1 MHKMIKQSTVLFII
15 MALIFISSTAP
26 VLAQDTSK
34 DLNERSG
41 EKMAFDLVILRPVG
55 FVGTA
60 AGTVVFVLSLPF
72 SLLGKNHQEA
82 FENMVKE
89 PARYTFTRPL
99 GDF

>member
-1 MHKMIKQSTVLFII
+1 MHKMIKQSTVLFI
-15 MALIFISSTAP
+15 MVALLSLSSTAP
-26 VLAQDTSK
+26 VFAQDTGK
-34 DLNERSG
+34 DWNGRSG

-55 FVGTA
+55 FVGTV
-60 AGTVVFVLSLPF
+60 AGTVVFVISLPF

>member
-1 MHKMIKQSTVLFII
+1 MHKMIKQSTGLFII
-15 MALIFISSTAP
+15 VALLFLSSTTP
-26 VLAQDTSK
+26 VFAQNTSK
-34 DLNERSG
+34 DWNERSG

-55 FVGTA
+55 IVGTA
-60 AGTVVFVLSLPF
+60 AGTVVYVISLPF

-89 PARYTFTRPL
+89 PAQYTFTRPL